1 MVRDNYPFSF
11 QLEQIMKDVDIIA
24 KELQDYDKELSQ
36 KDKWYVFNKIDNLS
50 KDEVKILKNHVAKKI
65 DLNTYYTS
73 ALKKEGLDV
82 LCEDVIEYLRDEL
95 SDEKL

>member
-1 MVRDNYPFSF
+1 M
-11 QLEQIMKDVDIIA
+11 
-24 KELQDYDKELSQ
+24 
-36 KDKWYVFNKIDNLS
+36 
-50 KDEVKILKNHVAKKI
+50 AKKI